1 MKILV
6 FSDTHLSKF
15 DLKKYRFLKHII
27 HNSDRVIINGDFIDD
42 WLIGGEEFLKSKWR
56 PLLPLL
62 LAKQT
67 IYIRGNHEQTITHEV
82 ASHFSIKFCD
92 SHEEYI
98 KDKKFLFEHGD
109 NIIKKNQFLFPKVN
123 NKIIIHFRFL
133 LRFFYFLE
141 NSFNTLM
148 PQLSKKFFRG
158 EKQNNILRNYYTD
171 REFFL
176 ITGDTHNAELDLEK
190 DFANTGKIMDGYASY
205 ILITNGDIKLVST
218 KY

>member
-15 DLKKYRFLKHII
+15 DSKKYRLLKQII
-27 HNSDRVIINGDFIDD
+27 HDSDRVIINGDFIDD
-42 WLIGGEEFLKSKWR
+42 WLISGKEFLESRWKS
-56 PLLPLL
+56 LFPLL
-62 LAKQT
+62 LTKQT
-67 IYIRGNHEQTITHEV
+67 IYIRGNHEETITHEV

-98 KDKKFLFEHGD
+98 KEKKFLFEHGD

-148 PQLSKKFFRG
+148 PQLSKRFFKG
-158 EKQNNILRNYYTD
+158 KKQNNILKNYYTD
-171 REFFL
+171 KEFFL

-190 DFANTGKIMDGYASY
+190 NFANTGEIMNGYASY